1 MCKISGKLF
10 KNVTG
15 ENSDMYMEAVRF
27 EENLLKISL
36 NNDTIANK
44 NKTLNSD
51 YATPEEKAAAQA
63 VIKKLEA
70 DNAKFEADNAKFAPS
85 HKTLIDAVAVAGNAY
100 VKNNVEAFRN
110 VLRLCAAVG
119 NSKMTKKALAYN
131 NINLCAIYGI
141 FEKCHSVAGCNGE
154 TVVANHMAQQALSKQ
169 VKSEIE
175 KALKA
180 LFFVPVETEYTH
192 KLSIKFNSGDINA
205 LHEAYVTAI
214 NIDVTKDKKT
224 GKVKSVDGYS
234 FTTAIKEKRDR
245 DGNVQY
251 EGVRFVDN
259 IAKIAMCKL
268 FA

>member
-1 MCKISGKLF
+1 MCKLTGKLF

-15 ENSDMYMEAVRF
+15 ENSNMYMEAVRF
-27 EENLLKISL
+27 EENLLKVAL

-44 NKTLNSD
+44 TKVLNSD
-51 YATPEEKAAAQA
+51 SATAEEKTAAQV

-70 DNAKFEADNAKFAPS
+70 DNKQLEADNVKFAPS
-85 HKTLIDAVAVAGNAY
+85 HKLLIDTVASAGNDY
-100 VKNNVEAFRN
+100 VKNDIEAFRN

-131 NINLCAIYGI
+131 GINLCAIYNI
-141 FEKCHSVAGCNGE
+141 FEKCHSVAGCKGE
-154 TVVANHMAQQALSKQ
+154 SVVANHMAQQALSKQ
-169 VKSEIE
+169 AKSEIE

-214 NIDVTKDKKT
+214 NIDVIKDKKT

>member
-15 ENSDMYMEAVRF
+15 ENASMYMEAVRF
-27 EENLLKISL
+27 EENLLKISI

-51 YATPEEKAAAQA
+51 SATAEEKAAAKSA
-63 VIKKLEA
+63 IKNLEA
-70 DNAKFEADNAKFAPS
+70 DNKQLESDNVKFAPS
-85 HKTLIDAVAVAGNAY
+85 HKLLIDTVASAGNDY
-100 VKNNVEAFRN
+100 VKNDVEAFRN

-141 FEKCHSVAGCNGE
+141 FEKCHSVTGCKGE
-154 TVVANHMAQQALSKQ
+154 SVVANHMAQQALSKQ
-169 VKSEIE
+169 AKSEIE

-180 LFFVPVETEYTH
+180 LFFVPVETEYTN
-192 KLSIKFNSGDINA
+192 KLSIKFNSSDINA

-214 NIDVTKDKKT
+214 NVDITKDKKT
-224 GKVKSVDGYS
+224 GTIKSVDGYS
-234 FTTAIKEKRDR
+234 FTTAIKEKRDK
-245 DGNVQY
+245 DGKIHY

-259 IAKIAMCKL
+259 MAKIAMCKL